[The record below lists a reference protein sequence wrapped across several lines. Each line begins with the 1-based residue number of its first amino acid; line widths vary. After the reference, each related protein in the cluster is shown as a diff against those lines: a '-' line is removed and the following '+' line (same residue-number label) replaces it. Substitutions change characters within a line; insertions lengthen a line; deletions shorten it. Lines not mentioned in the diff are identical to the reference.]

1 MLRHL
6 IICNQKWWR
15 ISAQIKMSQD
25 PSVGHQWERIW
36 GKWIIASWVFQLC
49 FWWERIKVYKAFL
62 LASSVFIVVYY
73 ILKRATHFF
82 NCEFFQY
89 TPTLSFHFQHL
100 GICMWILLSLRLL
113 GRWVSLIRSNRPTH
127 SSHLG
132 IKPYKNG
139 KIAGVQFLG
148 KKALVVCKLV
158 KMTHTTSSSM
168 PTLYEKVSHWLL
180 IWSYWRKIREKILQ
194 RLNHNHS
201 SWQVSPQPSIMGQ
214 YFPLP
219 LPFLAFLD
227 LFGLPL
233 QKTWGTCD
241 SL

>member
-1 MLRHL
+1 
-6 IICNQKWWR
+6 
-15 ISAQIKMSQD
+15 MSQD

-62 LASSVFIVVYY
+62 LASSVFIVVYD

-180 IWSYWRKIREKILQ
+180 IWSYWR
-194 RLNHNHS
+194 
-201 SWQVSPQPSIMGQ
+201 
-214 YFPLP
+214 
-219 LPFLAFLD
+219 
-227 LFGLPL
+227 
-233 QKTWGTCD
+233 
-241 SL
+241 